1 MCEYYTGADPIL
13 YESRTRSIR
22 ISGVLTSIRLE
33 NLVWDTL
40 TEMAADE
47 GVSTNALIT
56 QLYEEVGVPRGEC
69 SNFASFLR
77 VTCLRYLSRRAALTA
92 EFITEKKLVRA
103 SGDPHV
109 IAQGNNQG
117 SEIDNQRRNVVLGH
131 PMSESS

>member
-77 VTCLRYLSRRAALTA
+77 VTCLRYLSRRASLTKD
-92 EFITEKKLVRA
+92 FLTPKKQLPA
-103 SGDPHV
+103 SGDPQQ
-109 IAQGNNQG
+109 IARDSRQG
-117 SEIDNQRRNVVLGH
+117 DHHDLKH
-131 PMSESS
+131 LA